1 MIPMPE
7 ECTGFASQSLTT
19 PVSSLHAQSPRAVSF
34 LIRTVLVRAPF
45 RHGSLQVRG
54 SSIAHTLYSP
64 YPR

>member
-7 ECTGFASQSLTT
+7 ECTGFAPQSLTT
-19 PVSSLHAQSPRAVSF
+19 PVSSATPVRAASF

-54 SSIAHTLYSP
+54 SSIAHTP